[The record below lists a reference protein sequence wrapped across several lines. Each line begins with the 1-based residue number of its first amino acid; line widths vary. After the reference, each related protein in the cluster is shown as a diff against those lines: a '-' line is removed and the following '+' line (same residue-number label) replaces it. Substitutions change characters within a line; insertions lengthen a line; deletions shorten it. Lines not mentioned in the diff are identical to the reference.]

1 MIQPHPVIQKK
12 EGFNGQK
19 TIVVPAD
26 ILQKSCLHQPVLAGI
41 HLTDIGFYSKA
52 KFHYRER
59 SKGIDQY
66 ILLYCVGGNG
76 EVSIEEQNYLITAG
90 NFLVIPAKKA
100 HAYCAD
106 EHQPW
111 SIYWVHFKGNQVPA
125 LVALLLKRQKSL
137 QGSVQYDES
146 RIKLFDDI
154 YLNLERGYS
163 VDNLCY
169 ASMTFW
175 HFLSSFI
182 FEEKFSYA
190 LKKNAFNPVEIA
202 IDYMQKNLHTTLTL
216 EEVANAVNLSA
227 SHFSAI
233 FKEQT
238 GLAPIKYFNQL
249 KIQKACQYI
258 QLTTLRIK
266 EISSALGI
274 DDPYYFS
281 RMFSKIMG
289 ISPQDYKYRKEIKKD
304 SII

>member
-19 TIVVPAD
+19 TIVVPTN
-26 ILQKSCLHQPVLAGI
+26 ILQKSCLQHPVLAGI
-41 HLTDIGFYSKA
+41 HLTDIGFYPKA

-66 ILLYCVGGNG
+66 ILLYCVGGKG
-76 EVSIEEQNYLITAG
+76 EVNIEEQNYLISTG
-90 NFLVIPAKKA
+90 NFLVIPAEKA
-100 HAYCAD
+100 HTYCAD
-106 EHQPW
+106 EFQPW
-111 SIYWVHFKGNQVPA
+111 SIYWVHFKGNQVAA

-182 FEEKFSYA
+182 FEEKLNYA
-190 LKKNAFNPVEIA
+190 LKKNVLNPVEMA

-216 EEVANAVNLSA
+216 EGISNAVNLSA

-249 KIQKACQYI
+249 KVQKACQYI

-266 EISSALGI
+266 EISAALGI

-289 ISPQDYKYRKEIKKD
+289 ISPQDYKYRREIKKD
-304 SII
+304 SIV